1 MESYKFIFHCD
12 RNACGDRCSYPTCR
26 MTFDPNHAVNFVK
39 REVEGNTYY
48 EEIPSEEL
56 TTLYSGDIN
65 IGLNDDDLEK
75 IKNGGEIEFDD
86 MELYDRHSVRIVIK
100 KE

>member
-1 MESYKFIFHCD
+1 MENYKVRCHCD
-12 RNACGDRCSYPTCR
+12 RKARGDRWSDTTCQ
-26 MTFDPNHAVNFVK
+26 MTFDPKHAVNFVK
-39 REVEGNTYY
+39 REVEANTFY
-48 EEIPSEEL
+48 EEISSEEL
-56 TTLYSGDIN
+56 TTLYGGDIN

-86 MELYDRHSVRIVIK
+86 MELYDRHTVHIVIK